1 MEKVRN
7 VQKVQRA
14 VLAFACSATLLI
26 GLAPSAQ
33 ATWLTYLTSPAHQSV
48 KTNIS
53 INISINYDVQQIHF
67 GITETDPHRF
77 YFYLNF
83 VKQITSKLFSD
94 GLNSYSGIDL
104 DLNGDNQ
111 MDYSIR
117 TDPALPY
124 ESNLI
129 HAGIFYELAS
139 GKSVL
144 SQKCEVQT
152 FSDILKQVDWIGF
165 SIPKDC
171 LPFGTSFSVQGF
183 SQHDPKGKKEF
194 DLVPETPWNVLLNA
208 DGTSSAI
215 SSTVSTSASSTPV
228 VSSNSELP
236 SVTSEFSPSI
246 VSPAKSPDDLVALAA
261 VETQSVVTVNCG
273 TGLGSGWSAKVQLT
287 NKMIAAG
294 YKSYVITNQHV
305 IKECIESRNVTL
317 TLANQNTIQGYLQTW
332 DETNDMAGIL
342 TKQSIP
348 QLSLSG
354 VRPQEGWWA
363 GVIGSPLGFPG
374 VLTEGIISSVSATSA
389 LATTTAHINP
399 GNSGGPAFDRTGRVV
414 GLATAKYVDSEGFGI
429 IHGTPSLCLNI
440 LNCINPEN
448 LWAQGT
454 TTSTATSSSSTEVDL
469 LDKSL
474 ALRNASQMLLE
485 GAKGLLERTIAQLKL
500 AAANYP
506 AAKKDLLKFES
517 LAPQP
522 PTTTDS
528 VVSDVN
534 AIAGFASEVT
544 SFGKLVNARVDGL
557 SVTTKVV
564 KEKTITCIKAT
575 TTKKVTGV
583 NPKCPSGFKIKA

>member
-7 VQKVQRA
+7 VQQVQRA

-67 GITETDPHRF
+67 GITETDPHRY

>member
-53 INISINYDVQQIHF
+53 INYEVQQIHF
-67 GITETDPHRF
+67 GITETDPHRY

-228 VSSNSELP
+228 VGSNSELP

>member
-67 GITETDPHRF
+67 GITETDPHRY

-583 NPKCPSGFKIKA
+583 NPKCPGGFKIKA